1 MRSPEAVV
9 LIGTLIAI
17 PCFVLGSVFRRQTK
31 LAGTAEGIFSR
42 LTLFVPFAVLMG
54 RCFYMGYNEP
64 ILYAF
69 ALGFVSVVIQYPLKR
84 ELKTVTERT
93 VARILALFFTFA
105 AWFFLCFEIFDYISI
120 TEELEPLLV
129 YGVPFGIASLE
140 LLLDHSK
147 ETKLIRI
154 ILGILFS
161 IVFFTNLTFDNSILL
176 ALVGASVGS
185 LMLLLAC
192 QIREKWLL
200 VLGGINVGISLV
212 AIVIRAVDYVD
223 SVSWIAVGAGGFA
236 LVVLVSV
243 IEKKRVEFLKVG
255 RSAKSVLGDWS

>member
-1 MRSPEAVV
+1 
-9 LIGTLIAI
+9 
-17 PCFVLGSVFRRQTK
+17 
-31 LAGTAEGIFSR
+31 
-42 LTLFVPFAVLMG
+42 
-54 RCFYMGYNEP
+54 
-64 ILYAF
+64 
-69 ALGFVSVVIQYPLKR
+69 
-84 ELKTVTERT
+84 
-93 VARILALFFTFA
+93 
-105 AWFFLCFEIFDYISI
+105 
-120 TEELEPLLV
+120 
-129 YGVPFGIASLE
+129 
-140 LLLDHSK
+140 
-147 ETKLIRI
+147 
-154 ILGILFS
+154 
-161 IVFFTNLTFDNSILL
+161 FDNSILL

-255 RSAKSVLGDWS
+255 RSAKSVLGDWN